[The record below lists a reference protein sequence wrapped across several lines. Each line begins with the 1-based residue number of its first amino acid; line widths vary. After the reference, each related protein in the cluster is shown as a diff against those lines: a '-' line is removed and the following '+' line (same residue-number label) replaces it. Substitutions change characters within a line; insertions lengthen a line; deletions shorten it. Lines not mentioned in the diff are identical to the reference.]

1 MNILAA
7 IAVVTIIGMTE
18 PAPDCR
24 LVRERP
30 FEGRSSI
37 SITDAERKMAQRA
50 AEKGADTVQ
59 LVARYRRDPGG
70 IRVARG
76 VAYVCGAQRPREEGK

>member
-1 MNILAA
+1 MILAA
-7 IAVVTIIGMTE
+7 LTVVTIIGMTE

-50 AEKGADTVQ
+50 AEKGADTVHLEGKYCKQ
-59 LVARYRRDPGG
+59 LPDWPCRPRDV
-70 IRVARG
+70 RVARG
-76 VAYVCGAQRPREEGK
+76 FGYRCGP